1 MPEQPRGVPTP
12 PLAFGPGVTGETPPR
27 SHLETHRVAVPDAVL
42 ERRGR
47 SRTKRL
53 RLLGA
58 EGYTEPAESAG
69 EAAHLAGRYGSEA
82 ALVESLYD
90 ADPAL
95 RQPLVPGLPYLAAE
109 AVHSARHEMA
119 TTLDDV
125 LARRTRAR
133 LLARDASI
141 AAAPAVAALVAPELG
156 WDEDTQAA
164 QVRAYVDAASAE
176 RDAAGLTAPLDAA
189 FGV

>member
-1 MPEQPRGVPTP
+1 
-12 PLAFGPGVTGETPPR
+12 
-27 SHLETHRVAVPDAVL
+27 
-42 ERRGR
+42 
-47 SRTKRL
+47 
-53 RLLGA
+53 
-58 EGYTEPAESAG
+58 
-69 EAAHLAGRYGSEA
+69 
-82 ALVESLYD
+82 
-90 ADPAL
+90 
-95 RQPLVPGLPYLAAE
+95 
-109 AVHSARHEMA
+109 
-119 TTLDDV
+119 V